1 MPMVLPPPGLD
12 VDAVEFILRPV
23 NTVLVQVG
31 VPTTVQLQYPPP
43 VFCQEVVN
51 AAAAFNAGS
60 SLRGAPRSSTSAAG
74 PPSSKLKTD
83 RRNVTMCSNLT
94 NCRFGKDCHFAHSRE
109 ELKRFT
115 KEELTQANKS
125 YLSTV
130 CFDHTMLGTCPF
142 NDNCSSLHDPNVSS
156 REGIQCGKCFVR
168 GTSSVK
174 PHQVYRLRHRFL
186 NSITQ
191 TNVLI
196 QDDLWK
202 MRANPGDLFEFEDT
216 CNFIANSPELNT
228 SGMFKLPFHIPNG
241 TEKLSIKQ
249 KMAIA
254 LLMHKKS
261 PFSEDSSHEAYLDY
275 TFSARSGIFIGGQT
289 SVILQ
294 IRHFKVDSESCTVEE
309 VPLQSSTTDV
319 VKAYE
324 VVFGAKGS
332 SDPKN
337 GSPCKHSLWFDATIV
352 KSRDEA
358 AKHVVNSVHTKPY
371 VFMEPIDDA
380 KEGHELIHSI
390 MEEMIGSNGGPL
402 STELRER
409 FIQLNNFNRA
419 LAWPETQPPS
429 AEEAATLKTM
439 EEHVNS
445 PYNCKGGK
453 VEAIWK
459 SFKANLGVVCDN
471 KAPEGG
477 SRLSA
482 FRHNKAGRR
491 SVFSTLPEFPKN
503 SENMADF
510 LADYSQ

>member
-1 MPMVLPPPGLD
+1 
-12 VDAVEFILRPV
+12 
-23 NTVLVQVG
+23 
-31 VPTTVQLQYPPP
+31 
-43 VFCQEVVN
+43 
-51 AAAAFNAGS
+51 
-60 SLRGAPRSSTSAAG
+60 
-74 PPSSKLKTD
+74 
-83 RRNVTMCSNLT
+83 
-94 NCRFGKDCHFAHSRE
+94 
-109 ELKRFT
+109 
-115 KEELTQANKS
+115 
-125 YLSTV
+125 
-130 CFDHTMLGTCPF
+130 
-142 NDNCSSLHDPNVSS
+142 
-156 REGIQCGKCFVR
+156 
-168 GTSSVK
+168 
-174 PHQVYRLRHRFL
+174 
-186 NSITQ
+186 
-191 TNVLI
+191 
-196 QDDLWK
+196 

-216 CNFIANSPELNT
+216 CNFIANSPECNT
-228 SGMFKLPFHIPNG
+228 SGMFNLPFHIPNG

-249 KMAIA
+249 KIAIA
-254 LLMHKKS
+254 LLMHQKS
-261 PFSEDSSHEAYLDY
+261 PFSEDSSYQAHLDY
-275 TFSARSGIFIGGQT
+275 TYSARSGIFIGGKTVVVVQ
-289 SVILQ
+289 Q
-294 IRHFKVDSESCTVEE
+294 RHFKVDSESCTVEE
-309 VPLQSSTTDV
+309 VPLQSSTTDDV
-319 VKAYE
+319 VKVYE

-337 GSPCKHSLWFDATIV
+337 GSPCKHSLWFDPTIV

-358 AKHVVNSVHTKPY
+358 AKQVVNSVHTKPY

-402 STELRER
+402 SAELRER

-419 LAWPETQPPS
+419 LAWPENQPPS
-429 AEEAATLKTM
+429 AEAAATPKPM

-453 VEAIWK
+453 AEAIWK

-491 SVFSTLPEFPKN
+491 SVFSTLPELPKN